1 MLKKYI
7 FERLQDVEATKLA
20 ETVFN
25 EIVFHKQKE
34 VQEEFKN
41 WGIIDF
47 NTPDGI
53 KLDSF
58 EGVFS
63 LKVINKFASS
73 FYSPSKDDKLIVL
86 TVVGYD
92 KYNDM
97 VDNLIRIIIDKKST
111 FIHEFI
117 HMLDDIRSDGKIIK
131 DPTNKEGGQKRYEK
145 LNREVNA
152 RFHQIASAVKEKY
165 IDKEIASIKKDY
177 VLNRKKFENE
187 FDFEGLSE
195 KEKLNLVLV
204 NSSEYV
210 CNINYLVDLFKEEIF
225 NFFHYKLNPNLEKR
239 LLSRAYTYFSELIK
253 SYDIDCSKKIKI
265 IYENK
270 MARNKI
276 NTLLETYESLNEDNL
291 NEIIFSDSEGTNE
304 KQNNYWLGQ
313 ARGTLLRKYEDSIN
327 EIGKRKDLALDY
339 PNLIFEIYKN
349 TYYLVLL
356 PKEIENSDEIENFD
370 ENKIQVLFSVKFSI
384 FQDGIRLHSTMSN
397 PNVRGQGLSLKIYQK
412 LKEKYG
418 SIYSDTTQSS
428 FSRFLIWMKLYDINP
443 NSIKAFN
450 TKTSEYFDVI
460 KNDNKLIYIDENP
473 NIKDYKYIAKSLNI
487 TWKNDWSD
495 KKQVNLDKIPEEI
508 IKNTKYREVYTED
521 EDNNILLVYL

>member
-1 MLKKYI
+1 MLKEYI

-25 EIVFHKQKE
+25 EIVFHKQRE
-34 VQEEFKN
+34 IQEEFKN

-73 FYSPSKDDKLIVL
+73 FYSPSKNDKLIVL

-131 DPTNKEGGQKRYEK
+131 EPTNKEGGQKRYEK

-177 VLNRKKFENE
+177 FLNRKKFENE

-253 SYDIDCSKKIKI
+253 NYDIDCSKKIKTF
-265 IYENK
+265 YENK
-270 MARNKI
+270 RMMRKSKI
-276 NTLLETYESLNEDNL
+276 NSLFETYKKV
-291 NEIIFSDSEGTNE
+291 I
-304 KQNNYWLGQ
+304 K
-313 ARGTLLRKYEDSIN
+313 
-327 EIGKRKDLALDY
+327 
-339 PNLIFEIYKN
+339 EIYN
-349 TYYLVLL
+349 VPT
-356 PKEIENSDEIENFD
+356 EIELSDEERQFIKNIDWRDLIIEQENSESPINFYISIKGMEDLGVAEGIKVSFQIIGDLLYQIHINLAKSLQGLGLGYKIYKAMVYEFGHVYSGKGRQQNTEEVPRIWQKLSLEKDFICKSDEIGT
-370 ENKIQVLFSVKFSI
+370 ICVL
-384 FQDGIRLHSTMSN
+384 DSN
-397 PNVRGQGLSLKIYQK
+397 PDKDELLN
-412 LKEKYG
+412 
-418 SIYSDTTQSS
+418 
-428 FSRFLIWMKLYDINP
+428 FLD
-443 NSIKAFN
+443 
-450 TKTSEYFDVI
+450 
-460 KNDNKLIYIDENP
+460 
-473 NIKDYKYIAKSLNI
+473 
-487 TWKNDWSD
+487 
-495 KKQVNLDKIPEEI
+495 
-508 IKNTKYREVYTED
+508 
-521 EDNNILLVYL
+521 

>member
-41 WGIIDF
+41 LGIIDF

-63 LKVINKFASS
+63 LKIRNKLASS
-73 FYSPSKDDKLIVL
+73 TYSTSKNDKFITLN
-86 TVVGYD
+86 VVGYD
-92 KYNDM
+92 KYSDIL
-97 VDNLIRIIIDKKST
+97 DNLIRIIIDKKST

-117 HMLDDIRSDGKIIK
+117 HMLDDIRSDGKILK
-131 DPTNKEGGQKRYEK
+131 VPENRKSGQKSYEK

-152 RFHQIASAVKEKY
+152 RFHQIAFAVKEKY

-177 VLNRKKFENE
+177 FLNRKKFENE

-204 NSSEYV
+204 NSSEYI

-253 SYDIDCSKKIKI
+253 SYDIDCSKKIKT

-270 MARNKI
+270 MGKNKI
-276 NTLLETYESLNEDNL
+276 NSLLETYESLNEDNL

-304 KQNNYWLGQ
+304 KDNNYWLGQ
-313 ARGTLLRKYEDSIN
+313 ARVTLLQKYKGSIN
-327 EIGKRKDLALDY
+327 EIGKIKDLALDY
-339 PNLIFEIYKN
+339 PNLIFNSYSNK
-349 TYYLVLL
+349 YYLVLL

-370 ENKIQVLFSVKFSI
+370 ENKIQVVFSVKFED
-384 FQDGIRLHSTMSN
+384 FQDGIRVMNTVSN
-397 PNVRGQGLSLKIYQK
+397 PNVRGQGLGLKIYQK

-460 KNDNKLIYIDENP
+460 KKGKQLLYDDNGKL
-473 NIKDYKYIAKSLNI
+473 
-487 TWKNDWSD
+487 
-495 KKQVNLDKIPEEI
+495 KK
-508 IKNTKYREVYTED
+508 VYTAKGD
-521 EDNNILLVYL
+521 NILLVYK